1 MCCIVFDD
9 VLCVNIVSRLPVSCV
24 CSFSWLM
31 FPGSKRDD
39 DFDAELISEK
49 QVIRVSKRLV
59 MNDAFWL
66 SIFSLFSRAH

>member
-59 MNDAFWL
+59 MTLAQYFQP
-66 SIFSLFSRAH
+66 F